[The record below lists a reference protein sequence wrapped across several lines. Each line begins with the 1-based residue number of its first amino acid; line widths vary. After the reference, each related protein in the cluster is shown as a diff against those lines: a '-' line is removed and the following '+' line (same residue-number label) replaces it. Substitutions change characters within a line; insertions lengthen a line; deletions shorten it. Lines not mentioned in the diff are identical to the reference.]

1 MRVALLYCRR
11 PLYFADHLTLKK
23 IAWVQMGILAFTAL
37 SVGLWAQ
44 PAVVAQAQETRPSAA
59 PSAQA
64 PAEEKKPPKKGKSH
78 QYDFLLIGTVF
89 TEKGLSLEGAQL
101 RVRRAGEKKFRW
113 ETLTDRRGEFAVRVK
128 QGADYEIVVRAKG
141 FQEQTRTVDAK
152 SGDREDLNFHLA
164 PALEGKRK

>member
-1 MRVALLYCRR
+1 MTKISSKVIRV
-11 PLYFADHLTLKK
+11 FAGAGLG
-23 IAWVQMGILAFTAL
+23 V
-37 SVGLWAQ
+37 VLWAQ
-44 PAVVAQAQETRPSAA
+44 PARSGCPAVIGDGRESQSSAGPTAQAEASG
-59 PSAQA
+59 
-64 PAEEKKPPKKGKSH
+64 KKPLKNDKSH

-89 TEKGLSLEGAQL
+89 TENGFSLEGAQL
-101 RVRRAGEKKFRW
+101 RIRRAGDKKFRW

-164 PALEGKRK
+164 PAPEGKPK